1 MDTSKH
7 ERFSTVTI
15 MRIFCSVL
23 EAIVYLHS
31 QSPPIIH
38 RDIKVRRPTAASCAI
53 TVPHG
58 SPASLPA
65 EACPWVASRKT
76 S

>member
-1 MDTSKH
+1 MDTSKND
-7 ERFSTVTI
+7 RFSTVTI

-38 RDIKVRRPTAASCAI
+38 RDIKVLHTADPWLSVCRTANRHRCLPKCA
-53 TVPHG
+53 
-58 SPASLPA
+58 LPL
-65 EACPWVASRKT
+65 
-76 S
+76 